1 MDYEKRMDQYPGP
14 GSPVVHP
21 SMQSNGFVGY
31 ENSGGVSKKEYLKSE
46 INTIAERLAR
56 AREVKG
62 MLCINSRK
70 TNTGTWKTP
79 PLDQALRNMAGQ
91 KGGETAMRFYMK
103 FPIYR
108 PRGHGHPDVDDDI
121 QKIWDDQLN
130 ERAGHKFYTTDEYK
144 KVKQPGP
151 FDEPAA
157 SKLFFHTQEGFRPNM
172 TTTRRSNSLCQDL

>member
-1 MDYEKRMDQYPGP
+1 
-14 GSPVVHP
+14 
-21 SMQSNGFVGY
+21 
-31 ENSGGVSKKEYLKSE
+31 
-46 INTIAERLAR
+46 
-56 AREVKG
+56 

-79 PLDQALRNMAGQ
+79 GLDQALRNMAGE

-130 ERAGHKFYTTDEYK
+130 EKEGHKFYSVSIKFKLLVIVVHAIVHSLLKDLMACLMRAYL
-144 KVKQPGP
+144 KQCIKSQLL
-151 FDEPAA
+151 D
-157 SKLFFHTQEGFRPNM
+157 SKSVLVRSDNGVVFR
-172 TTTRRSNSLCQDL
+172 L

>member
-1 MDYEKRMDQYPGP
+1 
-14 GSPVVHP
+14 
-21 SMQSNGFVGY
+21 
-31 ENSGGVSKKEYLKSE
+31 
-46 INTIAERLAR
+46 
-56 AREVKG
+56 

-79 PLDQALRNMAGQ
+79 GLDQALRNMAGE

-130 ERAGHKFYTTDEYK
+130 EKEGHKFYTTCEYK
-144 KVKQPGP
+144 KLK
-151 FDEPAA
+151 
-157 SKLFFHTQEGFRPNM
+157 
-172 TTTRRSNSLCQDL
+172 